1 MKCCTKCKETKPYE
15 MFTKEKST
23 SDGFSRWCRS
33 CKKEYKDAWYEKNA
47 ESERTKAMQYHYKN
61 YEKNKEKLAAKV
73 LKWQKENKEKYA
85 AKSKRCY
92 EKTKHRKF
100 ASQAFARAHKRN
112 AVPKW
117 INKELKQDIQK
128 FYIEARLKTRET
140 GTKYEVDH
148 IVPLMGES
156 VCGLHVPWNLR
167 VITQFENR
175 SKQIGRAH
183 V

>member
-1 MKCCTKCKETKPYE
+1 
-15 MFTKEKST
+15 MFTKEKAT
-23 SDGFSRWCRS
+23 KDGFSRWCKS
-33 CKKEYKDAWYEKNA
+33 CKKEYKDDWYVKNA
-47 ESERTKAMQYHYKN
+47 ESERAKAMEYHYEN
-61 YEKNKEKLAAKV
+61 YENIKEYKIKKANEWQNNNRERYKQIAK
-73 LKWQKENKEKYA
+73 K
-85 AKSKRCY
+85 CY
-92 EKTKHRKF
+92 EKTKHKKF
-100 ASQAFARAHKRN
+100 AWQALARAARRN

-117 INKELKQDIQK
+117 INEELKQEIQK

-175 SKQIGRAH
+175 SKRNKFKE
-183 V
+183 